1 MDLNESRKRIDEI
14 DGDLTRLFIER
25 MKAAAEVAAIKREKG
40 LPVYDPQREREKRAE
55 IAKSA
60 GPELATYTD
69 SLYSLIFEL
78 SRTYQRRLIAPASAL
93 KDRITRALEETEREF
108 PARPLAACQ
117 GVEGAYS
124 QQAAEKLFKAPNLMY
139 FKTFEGVFAAIKQG
153 LCDYGVLPLENSTAG
168 SVNAI
173 YDLMMKYDFSI
184 VRSTRVKIDHCV
196 LANRGAALDGVREIF
211 SHEQALAQCGEFLKT
226 LGNVKVT
233 ACENTAEA
241 ARLVFESGRKDAAA
255 LSSRACAAIYGLD
268 CLRESVQDPGNN
280 YTRFICI

>member
-1 MDLNESRKRIDEI
+1 
-14 DGDLTRLFIER
+14 
-25 MKAAAEVAAIKREKG
+25 
-40 LPVYDPQREREKRAE
+40 
-55 IAKSA
+55 
-60 GPELATYTD
+60 
-69 SLYSLIFEL
+69 
-78 SRTYQRRLIAPASAL
+78 
-93 KDRITRALEETEREF
+93 
-108 PARPLAACQ
+108 
-117 GVEGAYS
+117 VEGAYS

-268 CLRESVQDPGNN
+268 CLRSPSRTGQH
-280 YTRFICI
+280 YTRFICISRRLGSIPVRTRRAS